1 MNREQ
6 MKAEFLTM
14 IKPFVRNMK
23 VEQITDDT
31 LLVDDLN
38 VHSARLVD
46 IVLEMEDKFSIRIDD
61 EEAGDLTTVGSAVDL
76 LMLKTQKAAA

>member
-1 MNREQ
+1 MDREQ
-6 MKAEFLTM
+6 MKTEFLTM
-14 IKPFVRNMK
+14 IKPFVRNLK

-31 LLVDDLN
+31 QLVDDLN

-46 IVLEMEDKFSIRIDD
+46 IVLEMEDKFNIRIDD